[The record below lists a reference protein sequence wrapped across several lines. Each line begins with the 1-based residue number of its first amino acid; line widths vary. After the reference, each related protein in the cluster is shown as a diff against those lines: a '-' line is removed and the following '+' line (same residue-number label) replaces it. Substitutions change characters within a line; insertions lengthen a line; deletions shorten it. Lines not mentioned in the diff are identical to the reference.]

1 LTSHA
6 KLLCVSV
13 GFHLMPLGGV
23 TALLCATAL
32 SVPCCGRA
40 WHRRHA
46 RRGLSCG
53 WACPFGFFQ
62 DFLYKL
68 PTKKFELDFKFAEA
82 LRFRASG
89 AHDLFA
95 VRSRDRKNAALLQVV
110 SGGRLGSGAVVIAE
124 PSLRRR
130 VGILFCLKLAVLLM
144 FVFLSTVSKRHSAA
158 LHAP

>member
-1 LTSHA
+1 M
-6 KLLCVSV
+6 SV

-23 TALLCATAL
+23 TDFFALRRFPFHVAGELGIAGML
-32 SVPCCGRA
+32 SG
-40 WHRRHA
+40 
-46 RRGLSCG
+46 SCG

-95 VRSRDRKNAALLQVV
+95 ARTVIVKTPLFSKLCPAGALEAALSSSL
-110 SGGRLGSGAVVIAE
+110 SRL
-124 PSLRRR
+124 
-130 VGILFCLKLAVLLM
+130 
-144 FVFLSTVSKRHSAA
+144 
-158 LHAP
+158 